1 MRRAFFAAPL
11 LFLLAL
17 LPTSPLAAKVKVF
30 HEKAEFLRLLE
41 PMAGATFEA
50 GGRAELRWVPGVDL
64 ASLQGVHEWEAF
76 LSVDGG
82 RTWAFRI
89 TAHVDLARQQIAW
102 KVPDIVSDDV
112 RLLLRVGDERIEHE
126 QLIAGRFAIAPRA
139 ARWAPAATFQRSLS
153 RGEAAR
159 PGEPGVLSWIEELPD
174 GRSVEHHFEPSG
186 LQLVAPEAASRPEWV
201 ATLDSQRERER
212 DLLAGKRPRST
223 ASRLVAIERHF
234 FSRPARSQPILLL
247 VQRLNE

>member
-1 MRRAFFAAPL
+1 MCRLFVAAL
-11 LFLLAL
+11 LGLLLA
-17 LPTSPLAAKVKVF
+17 PTLASPLAAKVKVF

-50 GGRAELRWVPGVDL
+50 GGRAELRWVPGADL
-64 ASLQGVHEWEAF
+64 ANLEGVHEWEAF

-89 TAHVDLARQQIAW
+89 TAHVELARQQIEW
-102 KVPDIVSDDV
+102 RVPDIVADDV
-112 RLLLRVGDERIEHE
+112 RLLLRVGDERVEHE
-126 QLIAGRFAIAPRA
+126 QLIAGRFTIVPRA
-139 ARWAPAATFQRSLS
+139 ARWVPPATLQRSLS

-174 GRSVEHHFEPSG
+174 GRLVEHHFEPSG
-186 LQLVAPEAASRPEWV
+186 LQLTAPESAPRPECL

-223 ASRLVAIERHF
+223 ASRLVATEPHF
-234 FSRPARSQPILLL
+234 FSRPARSLPILLL
-247 VQRLNE
+247 VQRFNE